1 MKRKKAKAKRK
12 KIKMQQKKAH
22 VFNNLILSDQERDL
36 FLKEVE
42 NPKPPNRA
50 LRQAARRFYAHYN
63 KDGNL
68 KVTKAR
74 PLTLDEL
81 RRASERYEEITI
93 DDVVKNDGKID
104 DGVLR
109 STNDAKVWAEAFLS
123 VIKKNYPSFAASP
136 QFNEILDEGWL
147 IGWFA
152 NAMAA
157 QEFKDQKKKMARIAK
172 GLRYLADSIK

>member
-22 VFNNLILSDQERDL
+22 AFNNLILSDQERDL
-36 FLKEVE
+36 FLKEME
-42 NPKPPNRA
+42 NPNPPNRA
-50 LRQAARRFYAHYN
+50 LRQAARRFLAQY
-63 KDGNL
+63 GEG
-68 KVTKAR
+68 KVEAVR
-74 PLTLDEL
+74 YIILDEL
-81 RRASERYEEITI
+81 RRASERKVTV
-93 DDVVKNDGKID
+93 DDIIKEDGKID

-109 STNDAKVWAEAFLS
+109 STNDAKVWAEAFLA
-123 VIKKNYPSFAASP
+123 VIKKNHPSFAASS

-157 QEFKDQKKKMARIAK
+157 QEFKDQKKKMAKIAK
-172 GLRYLADSIK
+172 GLRRLAYPIK